1 MNKIKLYA
9 GELGIMLTDLL
20 GWYKRNSK
28 KFSDFEKKKAL
39 NELKQI
45 QNILEKDL
53 KLRGVI

>member
-1 MNKIKLYA
+1 
-9 GELGIMLTDLL
+9 MLTDLL